1 MAVEHDRRGSSANPD
16 GARRDDDTF
25 KTAEVSHSVSLVGE
39 RLFYLDD
46 TPLLVKT
53 ADMMCKKLGVSCSSL
68 VHEGQSVDVI
78 ISAIRMANPTILV
91 LDFSLAHGLKSPEL
105 VHAMID
111 HHPELLRDMGVVFY
125 SSEVGDSHFEDA
137 LLEINQKLQTIGH
150 RPAVVLA
157 KPHIVAG
164 LRSVFRESRHDT

>member
-78 ISAIRMANPTILV
+78 ISAIRMADPTILV

-164 LRSVFRESRHDT
+164 LCSVFRESRHDT